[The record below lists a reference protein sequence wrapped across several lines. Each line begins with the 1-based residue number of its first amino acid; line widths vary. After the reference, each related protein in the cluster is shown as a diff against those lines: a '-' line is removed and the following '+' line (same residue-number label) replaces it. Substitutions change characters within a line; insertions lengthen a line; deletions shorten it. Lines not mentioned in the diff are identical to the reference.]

1 MSKEREEKGRK
12 ARIYSVIVVGLL
24 DLAILPHL
32 LNLLVFVLQYG
43 KEGFERWQNYSYLKS
58 YIDLIIN
65 PKLLQLF
72 LLMQLL
78 YLAFSIYTLWNTEKL
93 RRKRRKGDEEMP
105 NVTGEGQHG
114 TSRWQTEDEKDKNA
128 TVWDMAKPIKKG
140 GIIYGMDTEKDK
152 LWYNL
157 EDEHTL
163 IIGATRSGKSRKNI
177 LPSIWE
183 IGKSGESM
191 ILGDPKGELY
201 ITSKEYLEKEG
212 YKVIALNLRE
222 PSKGNQ
228 WNILDLVNKAVDEGN
243 IAKASELAWDIAN
256 ALCNKKESSTDDP
269 VWGNGQESTL
279 AALMLL
285 VSMESDFKF
294 QRHLTSV
301 YYLLAEYGRELA
313 DGTVPLIEY
322 INSLPLDHPAK
333 GAFATASL
341 APYKMRASFFT
352 MAITTL
358 RLFSDPTI
366 SDMTS
371 FQDHDLKDIGIEKTA
386 VFLIVPDEK
395 KTRHVLATLYIDQVY
410 QSLVELS
417 NGEGGRIPRRVN
429 IIIDEFGNL
438 PAIPN
443 FDTKLTVGGGRG
455 IRFTIAVQDIQQL
468 KSLYKESHQTITGN
482 CHTWIYIK
490 TADTETAKLIS
501 AKTGKYTV
509 ATESAGASVQNKG
522 HSVSVN
528 EGMTGRAVVME
539 DEVLR
544 WDSNY
549 SLVLPVGKY
558 PAKYPMPDLSQYKAN
573 SDFGFKAT
581 GNIDLDKK
589 NNQEIIKNR
598 WNSVTEREVKKPQI
612 WLPDLEELFNEPS
625 EKVESTENRTQAIQ
639 QEEIYNNNEEENF
652 L

>member
-1 MSKEREEKGRK
+1 MSKEREKKGSNARK
-12 ARIYSVIVVGLL
+12 FTVALVGIL
-24 DLAILPHL
+24 DVAILPHL
-32 LNLLVFVLQYG
+32 LNLLVFILEDG
-43 KEGFERWQNYSYLKS
+43 KSGIEKWKSYSYLQS
-58 YIDLIIN
+58 YKDLGTH
-65 PKLLQLF
+65 PQLLKLF
-72 LLMQLL
+72 VMMQFL
-78 YLAFSIYTLWNTEKL
+78 YLAFVIYTLWNTEKL
-93 RRKRRKGDEEMP
+93 RRKRSKGDEEMP
-105 NVTGEGQHG
+105 NIAGEGQHG
-114 TSRWQTEDEKDKNA
+114 TSRWQTEEEKDKNA
-128 TVWDMAKPIKKG
+128 TVWDTVSPIKKG
-140 GIIYGMDTEKDK
+140 GIIYGMDKEKNK
-152 LWYNL
+152 IWYNDD
-157 EDEHTL
+157 DEHTL

-201 ITSKEYLEKEG
+201 ITSREYLKKQG
-212 YKVIALNLRE
+212 YNVVALNLRE

-256 ALCNKKESSTDDP
+256 AICNKKESSGDDP
-269 VWGNGQESTL
+269 VWGNGQESTI
-279 AALMLL
+279 AALILL

-294 QRHLTSV
+294 QRHMASV
-301 YYLLAEYGRELA
+301 YYLLAEYGQELE

-322 INSLPLDHPAK
+322 IKTLPVQHPAK
-333 GAFATASL
+333 GAFATASI

-352 MAITTL
+352 MALSTL
-358 RLFSDPTI
+358 RLFADQTI
-366 SDMTS
+366 ADMTS
-371 FQDHDLKDIGIEKTA
+371 NQDHDLKKIGIEKTA

-410 QSLVELS
+410 QCLVELS
-417 NGEGGRIPRRVN
+417 NNQGGRIPRRVN

-455 IRFTIAVQDIQQL
+455 VRFTIAVQDIQQL

-509 ATESAGASVQNKG
+509 ATESVGASVQNKG

-528 EGMTGRAVVME
+528 EGVTGRAVVME

-573 SDFGFKAT
+573 AEFGFKST
-581 GNIDLDKK
+581 GNIDEDKK
-589 NNQEIIKNR
+589 SNQEIIKNR
-598 WNSVTEREVKKPQI
+598 WDSIEERVIKQPEI
-612 WLPDLEELFNEPS
+612 WLPDLEDILKTNHD
-625 EKVESTENRTQAIQ
+625 EKAIKQPANQGESNIKE
-639 QEEIYNNNEEENF
+639 EEENF